1 MKWINQKWF
10 PNIRGEGWYDLLYVK
25 FLRLNSDKL
34 QFHKFTVTQRSTV
47 IKNQTR
53 QIFIVLWYSS
63 TLIQIQALVQLIWLS
78 TNFISNL
85 QTIQILQIVK
95 KKKVI
100 VLYFEMIYETEVYF
114 ASWHLTDTSLTNFYL
129 NSQLVI
135 RQTDMHFLIWC
146 NGK

>member
-95 KKKVI
+95 KKSNSPIFWNDIWDWSIFCK
-100 VLYFEMIYETEVYF
+100 
-114 ASWHLTDTSLTNFYL
+114 LTSDRYQFN
-129 NSQLVI
+129 QL
-135 RQTDMHFLIWC
+135 LL
-146 NGK
+146 K